1 MKARKICRRVMA
13 LLLSVWLGISCM
25 SAAAF
30 SGGKIDTEREVSMS
44 VYFGEEASGFSDVNF
59 NVYYVAEMS
68 ESGDFAL
75 SGDFLDYP
83 VRFENLDSSGW
94 RALAQTLN
102 AYVQRDGLRPLRQGK
117 TNADGYVSF
126 EKLTV
131 GLYLVV
137 GGTYINQN
145 TAYTPEPMLVSLP
158 SRGEGGE
165 WVYNTELFCK
175 YDSEIVPNQ
184 VVRKVQ
190 KVWEDDG
197 NEKKRPQSI
206 SVQLLENGKVVDT
219 VVLNRDN
226 NWEYTWKNLD
236 GGSVWQVVEAE
247 TPAGYTV
254 SVVREGTVFVMTNTF
269 PSEIPPELPQTGM
282 LWFPVPI
289 LICGGLLFVVVGLF
303 IRRRRGN
310 AHEG

>member
-1 MKARKICRRVMA
+1 MKARKICKRAMA

-44 VYFGEEASGFSDVNF
+44 VYFGEEAGGFSDVNF
-59 NVYYVAEMS
+59 HVYYVAEMS

-94 RALAQTLN
+94 RALAQTLS

-117 TNADGYVSF
+117 TDADGYISF

-137 GGTYINQN
+137 GETYINQN

-158 SRGEGGE
+158 SMGEGGE
-165 WVYNTELFCK
+165 WVYDTELFCK

-197 NEKKRPQSI
+197 NEKKRPQNI

-247 TPAGYTV
+247 TPEGYTV

-289 LICGGLLFVVVGLF
+289 LICGGLLLVVVGLF